1 MMRSNNTSGQ
11 SLIWLVCIALLAM
24 AAGPVGCGGQTSDQ
38 QQTDEFRAAMVS
50 EQDVTMTYEQSNS
63 RSSGLNGQVSGIAAL
78 TADTVVKTNLFLG
91 GHIALM
97 RFIVSL
103 PPAVVEPDHRQWQG
117 THDGLFIQVDVTKS
131 DAPRGTRFDY
141 AMKARPADD
150 DSAPMLTIFDGFVV
164 RIETRP
170 NSDHQGWGIVRYHFD
185 NYDTLRP
192 DAHVGGTARLAFRRV
207 GHVRQVRV
215 RLIGIETPND
225 PHFPAAAAYDY
236 VLLPDH
242 AGRLKWFARADFNKD
257 GQQPLEDVA
266 VHAFWRSD
274 LSGAGVGWASGGTLD
289 VDYVH
294 DAECWNTHLQKTY
307 SRVSSPDG
315 ELNDGDRSSC
325 VHNTD
330 DLEPPA
336 YQDDLPDEDPAIP
349 TAHPDEQQ

>member
-1 MMRSNNTSGQ
+1 MMRSKKTSGQ

-24 AAGPVGCGGQTSDQ
+24 TSTLAACGGQNADDS
-38 QQTDEFRAAMVS
+38 QTAEFRAAMVS
-50 EQDVTMTYEQSNS
+50 KDDVMMTYDGSDT
-63 RSSGLNGQVSGIAAL
+63 RASGLNGQLSGIAAL
-78 TADTVVKTNLFLG
+78 TAGTVVKTNLFLG

-103 PPAVVEPDHRQWQG
+103 PPQVVETDHRVWQG
-117 THDGLFIQVDVTKS
+117 THDGFFIQVDVTRS

-185 NYDTLRP
+185 NYNALKP
-192 DAHVGGTARLAFRRV
+192 DAQVGGTARLAFRRV

-215 RLIGIETPND
+215 RLIDIKTPKD
-225 PHFPAAAAYDY
+225 PNFPPAAAYDY
-236 VLLPDH
+236 VLLPNH

-257 GQQPLEDVA
+257 GQQPLEDIA
-266 VHAFWRSD
+266 VNSYWRSD
-274 LSGAGVGWASGGTLD
+274 LSGAGVGWASGGTLA
-289 VDYVH
+289 VDYVR

-307 SRVSSPDG
+307 SMVSSPDG
-315 ELNDGDRSSC
+315 DVHDGDRASC
-325 VHNTD
+325 AQNTD
-330 DLEPPA
+330 DLEPPT
-336 YQDDLPDEDPAIP
+336 YQDSLADEDPALP
-349 TAHPDEQQ
+349 TADPNEQ